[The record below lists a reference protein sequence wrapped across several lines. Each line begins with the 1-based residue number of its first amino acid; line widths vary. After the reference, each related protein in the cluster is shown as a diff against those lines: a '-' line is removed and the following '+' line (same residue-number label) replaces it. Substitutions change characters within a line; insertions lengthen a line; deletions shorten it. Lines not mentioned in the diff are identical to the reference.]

1 MFRSFR
7 YEGLVTLPD
16 ELPRSA
22 KAIAQSE
29 ENLDWMVDEERD
41 YISGSLK
48 VNCSDKSCSS
58 SL

>member
-1 MFRSFR
+1 MFRSFT

-22 KAIAQSE
+22 KVIAQSE
-29 ENLDWMVDEERD
+29 ENLDWVVVRRE

-48 VNCSDKSCSS
+48 VNYSDRSCSS